1 MPDRRRHRGA
11 HPRDRE
17 LFAES
22 RWAELAAAVHDYA
35 WLITRGYAPVA
46 TLALVGNR
54 HALVERQRAAITR
67 VACSDAARQRRR
79 ARATTFEALARQA
92 LAVDGFN
99 LIIGLEVA
107 LGGGVGLIGL
117 DGARRDLASVH
128 GTYRRVLET
137 PRAVELALGA
147 LDRAAPSA
155 VTWYLDRPVSNS
167 GKLAGL
173 LRRHCA
179 ERGSTWT
186 VELVD
191 NADREVSQPG
201 SVALSA
207 DGGVIDAAERWFD
220 LGGWVVAQDV
230 PDAWTLDFSALAL
243 EPG

>member
-17 LFAES
+17 LFGEPY
-22 RWAELAAAVHDYA
+22 WAALAAAVHDYA
-35 WLITRGYAPVA
+35 WLLTRGYAPVA
-46 TLALVGNR
+46 TLELVGNR
-54 HALVERQRAAITR
+54 YKLVQRQRAAVAR

-79 ARATTFEALARQA
+79 ASVVTYAALARQA

-99 LIIGLEVA
+99 VIIALEVA
-107 LGGGVGLIGL
+107 LGGGLGLIGL

-128 GTYRRVLET
+128 GTYRRVLDT
-137 PRAVELALGA
+137 PSAVELALTA
-147 LDRAAPSA
+147 LASAAPSA

-167 GKLAGL
+167 GKLAAL
-173 LRRHCA
+173 LRGHCA
-179 ERGSTWT
+179 ERGATWR

-191 NADREVSQPG
+191 HADRDVSQPG
-201 SVALSA
+201 VVALSA

-230 PDAWTLDFSALAL
+230 PDAWTLDFNRL

>member
-17 LFAES
+17 LFAEPC
-22 RWAELAAAVHDYA
+22 WAALGAAAREYG
-35 WLITRGYAPVA
+35 WLATRGYAPVA
-46 TLALVGNR
+46 TLKLVGDR
-54 HALVERQRAAITR
+54 HALVERQRAAIAR

-79 ARATTFEALARQA
+79 ASLVTFAALARQA
-92 LAVDGFN
+92 LAVDAFN
-99 LIIGLEVA
+99 VIIALEVA
-107 LGGGVGLIGL
+107 LAGGIGLIGF

-137 PRAVELALGA
+137 PRAVELALAA
-147 LDRAAPSA
+147 LARAAPSA

-179 ERGSTWT
+179 ERGTSWS

-191 NADREVSQPG
+191 HADRDVSQPG
-201 SVALSA
+201 MVALSA

-230 PDAWTLDFSALAL
+230 PDAWTLDFNRLD
-243 EPG
+243 PG